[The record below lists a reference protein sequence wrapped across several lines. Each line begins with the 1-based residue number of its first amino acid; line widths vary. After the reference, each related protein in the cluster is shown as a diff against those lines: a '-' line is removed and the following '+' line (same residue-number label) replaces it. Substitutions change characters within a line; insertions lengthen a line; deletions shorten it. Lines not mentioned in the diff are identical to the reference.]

1 VAARLAVAAVALVL
15 VGWLGVM
22 ERDAHLQARGVEAAR
37 PPQAAGDLERAA
49 SDLRAARLLNPD
61 TAPDVLRA
69 FVLQAAGEDRAAVA
83 LVGDVVRREPDNLD
97 AWGVLY
103 TLTRQ
108 RDPATAQRALAA
120 RQRLDPVRAR

>member
-1 VAARLAVAAVALVL
+1 MAARLAVAALALVL

-22 ERDAHLQARGVEAAR
+22 ERDAHLQARAVEAAR
-37 PPQAAGDLERAA
+37 PPRAAGDLERAA

-69 FVLQAAGEDRAAVA
+69 FVLQAAGEDRAALA
-83 LVGDVVRREPDNLD
+83 LVSDVVRREPDNLD